1 MLIDEYIYG
10 IVYLHTKN
18 IIKVKRADKRRIV
31 DLRVEDGVTKVL
43 RTNW

>member
-1 MLIDEYIYG
+1 MNTFMELYIY
-10 IVYLHTKN
+10 TQKN